1 MSGERPLGGSS
12 AVSGLSD
19 ALAQGAAYLSPF
31 AQSAQAGASTSAAG
45 LNEATRHL
53 IDAAPHLF
61 KPRMLS
67 AAIHSSSL
75 GVAGT
80 SGDRARIVG
89 WGGLPLALSRPI
101 SLSQPARSLA
111 RFGAAVASG
120 GGLSAAELRAR
131 EDCAAILREAEAEA
145 ELGVRAQGLSIE
157 DGSNVATAAATTT
170 ATNGEEPVSLLR
182 GYEATRPSSLAGRA
196 RRREARGKAVDA
208 PRLGLRAM
216 GENARGLLSASE
228 AHEDGENGATH
239 GAEEAA
245 SSFKSRAKGRA
256 SIRGSRDA
264 VIKLDESQLADQK
277 EEIEREKEDVGVR
290 RALIRKEISAV
301 ETKMAALVAV
311 RDRLEHS
318 LLQLREEE
326 LELQDEAQGVSEL
339 LSLQAHRRNMP
350 GVAGASVAS
359 LSTNQSGQSEHATSA
374 SSSRRRKGPLFLPS
388 EHDELPSG
396 VAFMTLA
403 GHTAPLTALDF
414 SEPYGALVSAA
425 SDDGAPIVWDLSSGG
440 EVGRLRGH
448 EGNTRCLQV
457 EEELCITGGSD
468 CSIRI
473 WDLRKVENW
482 ETRLSMNQQARD
494 GEGAA
499 AIVRNGDEAEG
510 NNKDEEW
517 DPCLSKLDGHTRAVT
532 SLYFDEGCLITG
544 ASDKTLRQWDLNT
557 GQCVLTMDILWA
569 ISNPGGPSTPGGS
582 GAASRR
588 SMAFDN
594 SSAGGIGGPSVDF
607 SGAFSYPSPP
617 ASDGSWEMYSDF
629 VGGVQFW
636 GYALASASGDGAVRM
651 WDMRTGQAHRT
662 LLGHTAPVTC
672 LQFDETHIVS
682 GSLDRSIRIWD
693 LRTGAISDTI
703 RYDFPV
709 TALQFDSRKIL
720 AAAGESGV
728 KVYNRTTMQH
738 STLALNGHT
747 APAERLRY
755 MDRYA
760 VTGGRDGLVKTWS
773 L

>member
-67 AAIHSSSL
+67 AAIHSSGL

-120 GGLSAAELRAR
+120 GG
-131 EDCAAILREAEAEA
+131 
-145 ELGVRAQGLSIE
+145 
-157 DGSNVATAAATTT
+157 
-170 ATNGEEPVSLLR
+170 
-182 GYEATRPSSLAGRA
+182 RA

-239 GAEEAA
+239 GVEEAA

-264 VIKLDESQLADQK
+264 VIKLDESQLAAQK

-301 ETKMAALVAV
+301 EIKMAALVAV

-359 LSTNQSGQSEHATSA
+359 LSTNQTGQSEHATSA

-396 VAFMTLA
+396 VAFMVSGAQPSRFDGKQVDQLSMDVPVITSQTLA

-494 GEGAA
+494 GESAA
-499 AIVRNGDEAEG
+499 TIVRNGDEAEG